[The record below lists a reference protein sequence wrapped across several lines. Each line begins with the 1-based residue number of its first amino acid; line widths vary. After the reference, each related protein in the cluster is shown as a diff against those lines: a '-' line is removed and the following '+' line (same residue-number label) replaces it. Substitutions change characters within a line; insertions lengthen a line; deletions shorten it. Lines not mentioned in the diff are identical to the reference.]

1 MVLKLRASVPLVWR
15 SPTALQFG
23 VDEPRLVLDDLDPV
37 DERLL
42 AALEL
47 GTTRPAL
54 DVIAREA
61 GGRVEDAG
69 ALLDRL
75 DGLLEAP
82 PPRRPSA
89 VTVLGG
95 GPVAGL
101 LARVLREHGVP
112 EGTERGADPALVV
125 LCGEHVLAPASHA
138 AWLRRD
144 VPHLPVLLGDTSA
157 RIGPLVVP
165 GETAC
170 LGCLE
175 RHRADADPA
184 WSAIAGQLLGRPAPA
199 PGAVVV
205 VELAALAAR
214 TVLALLDHREVLGD
228 GEQLRV
234 DLATGAV
241 SRRSWAPHPECGCR
255 GLPGSGSHR
264 AAPVVP
270 IRAARGSGGSTTAP
284 ARGGHG

>member
-15 SPTALQFG
+15 SPDALQFG
-23 VDEPRLVLDDLDPV
+23 VDEPRLVIDGLDPV
-37 DERLL
+37 VERLL

-47 GTTRPAL
+47 GTTKPAL
-54 DVIAREA
+54 EVIAREA
-61 GGRVEDAG
+61 GGRAEDAA

-82 PPRRPSA
+82 APRRASVVA
-89 VTVLGG
+89 VVGG
-95 GPVAGL
+95 GSVAGL
-101 LARVLREHGVP
+101 LARVLREHDVP
-112 EGTERGADPALVV
+112 SQPAEGAEPDLVV
-125 LCGEHVLAPASHA
+125 LCGDHVLEPAAHA

-144 VPHLPVLLGDTSA
+144 VPHLPVLLGDRSA
-157 RIGPLVVP
+157 RVGPLVVP
-165 GETAC
+165 GETPC

-184 WSAIAGQLLGRPAPA
+184 WTAIATQLLGR
-199 PGAVVV
+199 GAAEPDAIVT

-214 TVLALLDHREVLGD
+214 TVLGLLEHRDVLGD
-228 GEQLRV
+228 GEELRV
-234 DLATGAV
+234 DLATGEV

-255 GLPGSGSHR
+255 GLPGSGSGR

-270 IRAARGSGGSTTAP
+270 IRAARGSAGSTT
-284 ARGGHG
+284 G

>member
-15 SPTALQFG
+15 SPSALQFG

-37 DERLL
+37 VERLL

-54 DVIAREA
+54 EVIAREA

-82 PPRRPSA
+82 PARRAS
-89 VTVLGG
+89 VVSVLGG

-101 LARVLREHGVP
+101 LARVLREHDVP
-112 EGTERGADPALVV
+112 ERPEHGAEPDLVV
-125 LCGEHVLAPASHA
+125 LCGGHVLDPAAHA

-144 VPHLPVLLGDTSA
+144 VPHLPVLLGDRSA
-157 RIGPLVVP
+157 RIGPIVVP
-165 GETAC
+165 GETPC

-184 WSAIAGQLLGRPAPA
+184 WTAIASQLLGRAAADPR
-199 PGAVVV
+199 AVVV
-205 VELAALAAR
+205 VQVAALAAR
-214 TVLALLDHREVLGD
+214 TVLALLEHRDELGD
-228 GEQLRV
+228 GEELRV

-241 SRRSWAPHPECGCR
+241 SRRSWAPHAECGCR

-270 IRAARGSGGSTTAP
+270 IRAARGSAGSTTGP